1 MIIVAIVIFLILS
14 AFFSGSEIAF
24 VSASKLGI
32 ELKKNKGSKRA
43 GIISRLYEN
52 PKDFISAMLI
62 GNNIA
67 LVVFTTCMG
76 ILLQPFII
84 QVTGDGFGLLIANTL
99 IITLIVLIFG
109 EFLPKTFSRFYASD
123 MLYLFAYPLSFF
135 KSLLYFPTKFT
146 NAFSNVIL
154 KYVLRAPAEKVEHA
168 ISKVDLEY
176 YIEDTIK
183 EGNDDID
190 KEIFTNVLKLNQLKV
205 RDCMVPRTEIVYAD
219 KNISIPELIEMFM
232 SSRHSRIVIIDDDI
246 EEVIGYIHHQQ
257 LINKPQSIDKLIL
270 PIEYLP
276 EAMNA
281 QDLMF
286 KFMKSD
292 ANIACV
298 VDEFGGTAGIITLE
312 DLVEEIFGEIED
324 EHDKED
330 YIEIQVSNDEYV
342 FSGRLETDYL
352 NEKYEHLE
360 FPEGEYNTLSGY
372 VVMTSG
378 SIPEEGDIIELD
390 DFRFVLES
398 VTDTRIETIRVIN
411 KPKENKEANRL

>member
-1 MIIVAIVIFLILS
+1 MIIIAILIFLILS

-43 GIISRLYEN
+43 KIISSLYDN
-52 PKDFISAMLI
+52 PKNFISAMLI

-76 ILLQPFII
+76 IVLQPLIVQI
-84 QVTGDGFGLLIANTL
+84 TGDGFGLLIANTI

-123 MLYLFAYPLSFF
+123 MLYFFAYPLSFF
-135 KSLLYFPTKFT
+135 KSLLYLPTKFT
-146 NAFSNVIL
+146 NAFSNLIL
-154 KYVLRAPAEKVEHA
+154 KHVLRAPPEKVEHA

-219 KNISIPELIEMFM
+219 QKITIPELINLFKN
-232 SSRHSRIVIIDDDI
+232 SRHSRIVIVDDDI
-246 EEVIGYIHHQQ
+246 EEVLGYIHHQQ
-257 LINKPQSIDKLIL
+257 LIDNPQSIAKMIL
-270 PIEYLP
+270 PIEYIP

-292 ANIACV
+292 ANLSCV

-330 YIEIQVSNDEYV
+330 YIDIQISDDEYI
-342 FSGRLETDYL
+342 FSGRLEIDYL
-352 NEKYEHLE
+352 NEKYENLN
-360 FPEGEYNTLSGY
+360 FPDGEYNTLSGY
-372 VVMTSG
+372 VIMTSG
-378 SIPEEGDIIELD
+378 NIPEQGNVIELD
-390 DFRFVLES
+390 DFRFTFES
-398 VTDTRIETIRVIN
+398 VTDTRIETIRVVVI
-411 KPKENKEANRL
+411 PKIVEESPL